1 MKVKMNKYFKLLLP
15 YFLVADM
22 NSCFASKLPRGF
34 VYLREIE
41 PTIIENLRYYSSE
54 NFIGRKLDGYE
65 KNCVILSE
73 GAAKALSNVQQD
85 LLKDGY
91 SLVVYDAYRPQKTV
105 DLFIRWSKDFK
116 DQSQKEKYYPNID
129 KKDLFKLGYIAEKS
143 GHSRGSTI
151 DLTIIKLNNSLKNVT
166 LEKRKIKDGSIVT
179 YLDDGTVDMGS
190 SFDLFD
196 IASHHDSKVIDPKYL
211 KFRNYLRSVME
222 KNGFNGYQE
231 EWWHYTLKEEPF
243 TDTYFNFSVE

>member
-1 MKVKMNKYFKLLLP
+1 MNKYFKLLLP
-15 YFLVADM
+15 YILVADI
-22 NSCFASKLPRGF
+22 NSCFAFKLPGGF
-34 VYLREIE
+34 VHLKEVE

-105 DLFIRWSKDFK
+105 DLFIRWSKDFR

-143 GHSRGSTI
+143 GHSRGSTV
-151 DLTIIKLNNSLKNVT
+151 DLTIIKLNNTLKSVV
-166 LEKRKIKDGSIVT
+166 LEKRKLKNGSIVT

-196 IASHHDSKVIDPKYL
+196 IASHHDSEVIDQKYL
-211 KFRNYLRSVME
+211 KLRNYLRSVME

-231 EWWHYTLKEEPF
+231 EWWHYTLKNEPF

>member
-1 MKVKMNKYFKLLLP
+1 MNKYFKLLLP
-15 YFLVADM
+15 YFLVADI
-22 NSCFASKLPRGF
+22 NSCFAFKLPGGF
-34 VYLREIE
+34 VYLKEIE

-105 DLFIRWSKDFK
+105 DLFIRWSKDFR

-143 GHSRGSTI
+143 GHSRGSTV
-151 DLTIIKLNNSLKNVT
+151 DLTIIKLNNTLKSVV
-166 LEKRKIKDGSIVT
+166 LEKRKLKNGSIVT

-196 IASHHDSKVIDPKYL
+196 IASHHDSEAIDQKYL
-211 KFRNYLRSVME
+211 KLRNYLRSVME

-231 EWWHYTLKEEPF
+231 EWWHYTLKNEPF